1 MLVVGACVV
10 LEIVSS
16 TRAVTEDVILDE
28 YKEDFVIFSVVLLYR
43 DAPAAIHASQRR
55 PPYE

>member
-1 MLVVGACVV
+1 M

-28 YKEDFVIFSVVLLYR
+28 YKEDSVIFSVVLLYR